1 MSEDPRLGD
10 VPENPPPA
18 PQAHEAMPQAQD
30 AKRRFLIKALKIG
43 VAMPVVMTI
52 SRPAFADSTGS
63 STSS

>member
-1 MSEDPRLGD
+1 MSEDPRLND
-10 VPENPPPA
+10 VPESPPPTPQVPA
-18 PQAHEAMPQAQD
+18 PQANA

-43 VAMPVVMTI
+43 AAVPVVMTI